1 LSTTSL
7 HANWYWWALISTFA
21 TKPTVQAECAAI
33 VWYDDDAN
41 ENAAVAVEFSYRYG
55 NPEESYSG
63 AAARCAFDVFG
74 VLQTK
79 LTKWGNPTSG
89 TKTAFVCR

>member
-1 LSTTSL
+1 MGPHL
-7 HANWYWWALISTFA
+7 HIA
-21 TKPTVQAECAAI
+21 TKPTVQAGCAVI
-33 VWYDDDAN
+33 VWYDDDATK
-41 ENAAVAVEFSYRYG
+41 NAAVAVEFNYRYG

-79 LTKWGNPTSG
+79 LTKWVNPKSG
-89 TKTAFVCR
+89 TKTAFVYR